1 MLLST
6 VIIVGESSDMR
17 GLYLDCDTS
26 VDTGHIDGMRL
37 TIGQVALVH
46 IDSKGRLQASEVI
59 PHL

>member
-1 MLLST
+1 
-6 VIIVGESSDMR
+6 MR

-26 VDTGHIDGMRL
+26 VDTGHIDGMWL